1 MLWSHDGVDGTR
13 VAARQV
19 LRAVTISLLSRAAD
33 FSGCQGGLSFISL
46 FNTASGLPHFPVS
59 LNFRI
64 SSCAIRDR
72 SAKSASLSSGS
83 ATTSFGRKLAR
94 AARPSDTVCILVRL
108 GFG

>member
-19 LRAVTISLLSRAAD
+19 SEPLQYRYYRGQRTLVVR
-33 FSGCQGGLSFISL
+33 GGLSFISL

-108 GFG
+108 GLG